1 MELILDT
8 ADVQEVKR
16 LSELLQVTGVT
27 TNPTIITKSG
37 KTPEQVVD
45 AEVLQCIC
53 DDRLVVRHNALHVK
67 GIVKYLAKCVQRA
80 TKQEAGACS
89 QHQKTNN
96 GLEGSFNNVL
106 NRLFLQD

>member
-1 MELILDT
+1 MRE
-8 ADVQEVKR
+8 KR
-16 LSELLQVTGVT
+16 AKNNIEYHTDGHDNSRA
-27 TNPTIITKSG
+27 
-37 KTPEQVVD
+37 D
-45 AEVLQCIC
+45 AEVLQCVC